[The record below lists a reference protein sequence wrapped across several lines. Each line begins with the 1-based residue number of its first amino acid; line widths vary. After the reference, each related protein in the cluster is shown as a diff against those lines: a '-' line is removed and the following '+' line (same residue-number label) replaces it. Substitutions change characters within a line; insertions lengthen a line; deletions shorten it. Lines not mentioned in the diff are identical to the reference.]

1 MSKDDEFPDLAP
13 LSLRLDP
20 DRWRRMVEGVEA
32 AAAPELDRRTRVQES
47 GFLMLLSGWVRPA
60 FAVAG
65 ALASAA
71 VLVLVL
77 QRPDG
82 RGAVP
87 EGVAD
92 DLGYPPAVSAWVEA
106 GYSPAPDELLAA
118 MNGELR

>member
-1 MSKDDEFPDLAP
+1 MDDDFPDLAP
-13 LSLRLDP
+13 LSPRLDP
-20 DRWRRMVEGVEA
+20 DRWRRMVEGIEA
-32 AAAPELDRRTRVQES
+32 AVAPELDRRARAQES
-47 GFLMLLSGWVRPA
+47 GLLMLLSGWARPA

-77 QRPDG
+77 QRPG

-92 DLGYPPAVSAWVEA
+92 ELGYPPAVSAWVEA
-106 GYSPAPDELLAA
+106 GYSPSPEELLTA
-118 MNGELR
+118 MNGEL